1 MTYWTTGQEL
11 PCILSPVISA
21 VHCCMVSS
29 TSPTLS
35 SVNGGD
41 YASQVNVHVILIF
54 ITIFSLVHCFNVLA
68 RPTCAFTDPG
78 GRAGPDSVVA
88 LGKTLHT
95 MTHYALP
102 PNDNTDLTFILRP
115 VLSHFRASDFY

>member
-68 RPTCAFTDPG
+68 RPTCAFMDPG
-78 GRAGPDSVVA
+78 GRAGPDSVVG
-88 LGKTLHT
+88 LGKTLHLHLYKT
-95 MTHYALP
+95 LHLLYILYSMIYL
-102 PNDNTDLTFILRP
+102 NDAGLEF
-115 VLSHFRASDFY
+115 